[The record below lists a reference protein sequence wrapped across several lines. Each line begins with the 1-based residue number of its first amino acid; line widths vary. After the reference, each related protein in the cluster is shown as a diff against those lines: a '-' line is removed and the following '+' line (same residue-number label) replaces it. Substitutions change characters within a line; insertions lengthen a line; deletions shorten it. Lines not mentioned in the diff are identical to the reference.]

1 MGSKRTLLHDDTVT
15 QPQPFGDGV
24 VAHVMRTQLQ
34 DGVRVRG
41 YQGTTATIGADSRGG
56 GRGIF
61 HFRVQHIPR
70 DRETA
75 LFFVIYVRFGGGI
88 EQVTY
93 GKVRESRSA
102 LFIHAEPSV
111 QWCGTP

>member
-1 MGSKRTLLHDDTVT
+1 MGSERTFLHDDTVALT
-15 QPQPFGDGV
+15 QPFSNGV

-41 YQGTTATIGADSRGG
+41 YQWTTATIGADSRGG

-93 GKVRESRSA
+93 GKVRESKTA
-102 LFIHAEPSV
+102 LFIHSGPSV
-111 QWCGTP
+111 QWYGTP

>member
-56 GRGIF
+56 VLGSFHLRG
-61 HFRVQHIPR
+61 QHMPR

-75 LFFVIYVRFGGGI
+75 LFSSSMFASGAGL
-88 EQVTY
+88 
-93 GKVRESRSA
+93 SR
-102 LFIHAEPSV
+102 LRMDK
-111 QWCGTP
+111 